1 MQCLLLP
8 ACFAVV
14 SVEFSSARYVA
25 QEGHNL
31 TVGVVSNMDEIPFDI
46 EVSVTVVVKAD
57 SSCTRKQWSVSATC
71 YFLLLYIDN
80 TSNYSDFTIC
90 VCLQRE
96 LTCCY
101 QIKIQQP

>member
-14 SVEFSSARYVA
+14 SVEFSSARYVV

-46 EVSVTVVVKAD
+46 EISVTVVVKAD
-57 SSCTRKQWSVSATC
+57 SSCTRKQWSVSATIV
-71 YFLLLYIDN
+71 Y
-80 TSNYSDFTIC
+80 
-90 VCLQRE
+90 
-96 LTCCY
+96 
-101 QIKIQQP
+101 